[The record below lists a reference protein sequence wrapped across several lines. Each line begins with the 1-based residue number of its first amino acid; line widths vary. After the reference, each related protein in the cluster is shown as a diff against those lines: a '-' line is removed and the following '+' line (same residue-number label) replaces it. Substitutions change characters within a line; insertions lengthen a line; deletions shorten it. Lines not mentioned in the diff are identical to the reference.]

1 MNAKTTGRYHR
12 ENHVLRTIGLVTGL
26 LLAIAS
32 GGIPSEAAADGS
44 KVETENYVVEI
55 KDPGTCKV
63 GQECEIEIALQTR
76 GAFRIDDKFP
86 IKFKPESQ
94 AQGVTYTKTVVKQ
107 KDGTFGEKEGTLP
120 VGFTI
125 AEPGKAEVS
134 GSFSFGVSNGTNLQV
149 VKLNLSLGIDAK

>member
-32 GGIPSEAAADGS
+32 GGIPSEAAAGAS

-55 KDPGTCKV
+55 KPSGTCRA

-94 AQGVTYTKTVVKQ
+94 AHGVTYTKTVVKQ

-125 AEPGKAEVS
+125 AEPGKAKVS
-134 GSFSFGVSNGTNLQV
+134 GSFSFGVRNDTNTRFE
-149 VKLNLSLGIDAK
+149 KLDLSLEIEAK